1 MKSLPLKGGVIKILR
16 APILPHPPGI
26 KRKAQMSQF
35 VIYAHSGEPE
45 RIHQIATMAASAAA
59 NGDEVHVILFFGALE
74 RFVDDDLGA
83 PLQAHEGARGAHS
96 AEELIEAARRL
107 GKLKVYAC
115 AAQPKLLGLA
125 PEEVADV
132 VDEIISLPEFMRK
145 THGAETK
152 LFI

>member
-1 MKSLPLKGGVIKILR
+1 
-16 APILPHPPGI
+16 
-26 KRKAQMSQF
+26 MSQF

-59 NGDEVHVILFFGALE
+59 NGDEVHVILFFGALK
-74 RFVDDDLGA
+74 RFVDDDLDAALPAG
-83 PLQAHEGARGAHS
+83 EGARGAHS

>member
-1 MKSLPLKGGVIKILR
+1 
-16 APILPHPPGI
+16 
-26 KRKAQMSQF
+26 MSQF

-45 RIHQIATMAASAAA
+45 RIYQVATLAASAAA
-59 NGDEVHVILFFGALE
+59 NGDEVHVILFFHALK
-74 RFVDDDLGA
+74 RFVDDDLDGL
-83 PLQAHEGARGAHS
+83 PETHPGARKTHPVS
-96 AEELIEAARRL
+96 EIIDSARRL

-125 PEEVADV
+125 PEDVADV

-145 THGAETK
+145 TKGAETK